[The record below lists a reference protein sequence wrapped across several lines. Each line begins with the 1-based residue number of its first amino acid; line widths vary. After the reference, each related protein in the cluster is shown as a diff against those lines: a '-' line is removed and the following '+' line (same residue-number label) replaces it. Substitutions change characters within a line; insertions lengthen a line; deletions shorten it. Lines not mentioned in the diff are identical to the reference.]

1 MKRQK
6 TSWRWLFFRSM
17 ALFTLLLMLITRAL
31 TSEQTIHAASAKAF

>member
-6 TSWRWLFFRSM
+6 TSWRWLLFRLM
-17 ALFTLLLMLITRAL
+17 ALFRLLSIVIIRAL